1 MQQFRKDIFISCRY
15 DGSGNQFASRLCH
28 DLESMGYSVYYDA
41 NESYAHSFP
50 EHIREAVIAC
60 KDFILIISAGCLERL
75 IRNDPVDWVRDEIL
89 TARAHEKP
97 IIPILMDNVS
107 FPADS
112 EIMPENLQFLP
123 HIPAIRFP
131 EHYIKSPFAILIN
144 KLNAG
149 QDGGDVYKDVFN
161 SNPSYDVRADYEQT
175 LAAAQNGDVK
185 AMYEMGMMGFYGV
198 TNADGTQSAYDYEQ
212 AVYWLRKVVD
222 SGGELKYH
230 ALNIIA
236 RMYYMGLIPR
246 EPQSYKKSFEYHS
259 AAAEGG
265 NASVASKGFLLRVS
279 VGCELDVNEVMEYH
293 RNYIQ
298 NADILGNVALAKFL
312 TKYGYFREAFEIYE
326 SMEAHVPEASY
337 QLGMLYRDGV
347 HCNPPKPDYY
357 RAAYFF
363 RDAADKGHIQAAYEY
378 GLLCFRPSGTFRKDF
393 HNAEKYLKIAAD
405 GGFYDAQYIL
415 GYMYH
420 YGHVRKDYNL
430 AIEYLEKSKTQG
442 HADSAVSLACLYQ
455 QPECQ
460 NYQRAYECAK
470 LAAAQDSPE
479 GELILGNL
487 LFWGRGC
494 EPDMN
499 KAYEMYSRAHK
510 HGLYYA
516 LVMMKKIDRIRDKGE
531 RQPNLT

>member
-1 MQQFRKDIFISCRY
+1 MQQFKKDIFISCRY
-15 DGSGNQFASRLCH
+15 DGSGNQFASRLCQ

-41 NESYAHSFP
+41 NESYAHTFP
-50 EHIREAVIAC
+50 EHIREAVISC
-60 KDFILIISAGCLERL
+60 KDFILILSAGCLDRL

-89 TARAHEKP
+89 TAREHDKP

-112 EIMPENLQFLP
+112 EIMPEKLQFLP

-131 EHYIKSPFAILIN
+131 EKYIQSPFSILVGR
-144 KLNAG
+144 LNAG
-149 QDGGDVYKDVFN
+149 QDGAEIYKNVFN
-161 SNPSYDVRADYEQT
+161 SNPQYRVHEDYAKILQ
-175 LAAAQNGDVK
+175 AAQAGDVK

-198 TNADGTQSAYDYEQ
+198 TNAEGTQSAWNYEQ
-212 AVYWLRKVVD
+212 AAYWLRKVVD
-222 SGGELKYH
+222 SGDDLKYH
-230 ALNIIA
+230 ALNILA
-236 RMYYMGLIPR
+236 WMYYDGHIPR
-246 EPQSYKKSFEYHS
+246 EPQSYKKAFDYHS
-259 AAAEGG
+259 AAEEG
-265 NASVASKGFLLRVS
+265 NSASVVDKGFLLRVS
-279 VGCELDVNEVMEYH
+279 VGCELDIKKVMEYYREH
-293 RNYIQ
+293 IQ
-298 NADILGNVALAKFL
+298 NANIPGYVEFAKFL

-326 SMEAHVPEASY
+326 SMEDHIPEAAY

-378 GLLCFRPSGTFRKDF
+378 GLLCYRPSGNFRKDF
-393 HNAEKYLKIAAD
+393 HNAEKYMKIAAD
-405 GGFYDAQYIL
+405 GGIYDAQYIL
-415 GYMYH
+415 GCMYQH
-420 YGHVRKDYNL
+420 GHVRKDYKL
-430 AIEYLEKSKTQG
+430 AIEYLEKAKAQK
-442 HADSAVSLACLYQ
+442 HANSACNLALLYQ

-470 LAAAQDSPE
+470 LAAAQDSQT

-487 LFWGRGC
+487 LFLGRGC

-499 KAYEMYSRAHK
+499 KAYEMYEKAYQ

-516 LVMMKKIDRIRDKGE
+516 SIMMEKIDRIREENGY
-531 RQPNLT
+531 T

>member
-1 MQQFRKDIFISCRY
+1 MQKIKKDIFISCRY
-15 DGSGNQFASRLCH
+15 DGSGNQFANRLSQ
-28 DLESMGYSVYYDA
+28 DLEAMGYSVYYDA

-50 EHIREAVIAC
+50 EHIREAVISC
-60 KDFILIISAGCLERL
+60 KDFILILSVGCLERL
-75 IRNDPVDWVRDEIL
+75 IRNDPIDWVRDEIL
-89 TARAHEKP
+89 TAKEYDKP

-131 EHYIKSPFAILIN
+131 EKYIQSPFSILVGR
-144 KLNAG
+144 LNAG
-149 QDGGDVYKDVFN
+149 QDGAETYKNVFN
-161 SNPSYDVRADYEQT
+161 SNPHYRVHEDYAKILQ
-175 LAAAQNGDVK
+175 AAQDGDVK

-198 TNADGTQSAYDYEQ
+198 TNDDGTQSTCDYEQ
-212 AVYWLRKVVD
+212 ADYWLRRVVD
-222 SGGELKYH
+222 SDDELKYH
-230 ALNIIA
+230 ALNILA

-259 AAAEGG
+259 TAAEQ
-265 NASVASKGFLLRVS
+265 NYASASYMGFLLREG
-279 VGCELDVNEVMEYH
+279 VGCSFDVDTALEYH
-293 RNYIQ
+293 KTHLQ
-298 NADILGNVALAKFL
+298 DADTLVHLALAKFL
-312 TKYGYFREAFEIYE
+312 AKYGHYQEAFEIYN
-326 SMEAHVPEASY
+326 SMENLPPEATY
-337 QLGMLYRDGV
+337 QLGLLYLDGV
-347 HCNPPKPDYY
+347 LSDPPKPDYY
-357 RAAYFF
+357 MAAYHF
-363 RDAADKGHIQAAYEY
+363 RDAADKGHIQAAYQY
-378 GLLCFRPSGTFRKDF
+378 GLLCFRPSGSFRKDF
-393 HNAEKYLKIAAD
+393 HNAQKYLKIAAD

-420 YGHVRKDYNL
+420 YGHVKKDLRL
-430 AIEYLEKSKTQG
+430 AVNYLEKAKNQG
-442 HADSAVSLACLYQ
+442 QAVAALDLATLYQ

-499 KAYEMYSRAHK
+499 KAYEMYSRAYQ

-516 LVMMKKIDRIRDKGE
+516 SVMMEKIDKIRDINGY
-531 RQPNLT
+531 N